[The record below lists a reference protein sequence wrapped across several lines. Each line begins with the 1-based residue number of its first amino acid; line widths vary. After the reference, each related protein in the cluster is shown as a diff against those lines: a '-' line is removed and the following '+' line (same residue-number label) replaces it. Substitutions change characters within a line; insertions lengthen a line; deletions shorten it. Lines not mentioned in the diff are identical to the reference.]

1 MEDVKRLLKKCGL
14 PILILLF
21 AGIAVVICL
30 GKLYT
35 EERKVAEIK
44 LTMVLRKKSILL
56 IMVFLI
62 GCFVCACGKEKSVVG
77 ETLVEDTEEV
87 SSTEKTKSAGEEA
100 AEQWK
105 KGYGLPVDEQEKKE
119 AANDCKKMMEL
130 IFDIYKDADKGTAS
144 NVVLNDE
151 TVLEMQKRLMETG
164 YPVSTLVTY
173 SNMENY
179 ESVDRF
185 LEECTDGKSGS
196 VVIYEIHGDGGI
208 GRMKFIFD
216 GTEMYVVSAGGIWN
230 DNNKPGMTYIS
241 YTRIKEW
248 KYTEKGWFGYELC
261 VPEPPEVSEIMDGS
275 CLIRIKPMTE
285 EQREMSERLVLGL
298 GYQGQNLLC
307 SNWSTE
313 NMSDLDYNGMFEYLY
328 GMKYGKKFNS
338 EDYPNGIPKEEFES
352 LIMEYLPVTA
362 EQIREY
368 AVFDEEKQTYYW
380 ERLGCFN
387 YTPTFFGT
395 SLPEVVGIKEN
406 DDGTVTLTV
415 EAVCDTVICNDAV
428 ITHELTVRF
437 AEDGSFQ
444 YLGNEILNDGI
455 TSIPDYQYR
464 IRKE

>member
-1 MEDVKRLLKKCGL
+1 MVKTK
-14 PILILLF
+14 PTVLF
-21 AGIAVVICL
+21 
-30 GKLYT
+30 K
-35 EERKVAEIK
+35 
-44 LTMVLRKKSILL
+44 KKSILL

-87 SSTEKTKSAGEEA
+87 SSTEETKSAEEEA
-100 AEQWK
+100 AEQWE
-105 KGYGLPVDEQEKKE
+105 KGYGLPVDEQEEKE

-164 YPVSTLVTY
+164 CPVSTLVTY

-230 DNNKPGMTYIS
+230 DNNKPGMSYIS

-285 EQREMSERLVLGL
+285 EQREMSERCVRGL

-307 SNWSTE
+307 SNWNVE
-313 NMSDLDYNGMFEYLY
+313 NMSELDYNGMFEYLY
-328 GMKYGKKFNS
+328 GMKYGEKFNS

-352 LIMEYLPVTA
+352 LIMEYLPITA

-368 AVFDEEKQTYYW
+368 AVFDEENQTYLW
-380 ERLGCFN
+380 ARLGCFN
-387 YTPTFFGT
+387 YAPTFFGT
-395 SLPEVVGIKEN
+395 SLPEVVDIKEN
-406 DDGTVTLTV
+406 QDGTVTLTV
-415 EAVCDTVICNDAV
+415 EAVCDMVICDDAV

-455 TSIPDYQYR
+455 MQIPDYQYR
-464 IRKE
+464 IKE

>member
-1 MEDVKRLLKKCGL
+1 MVKTK
-14 PILILLF
+14 PTVLF
-21 AGIAVVICL
+21 
-30 GKLYT
+30 K
-35 EERKVAEIK
+35 
-44 LTMVLRKKSILL
+44 KKSILL

-77 ETLVEDTEEV
+77 ETLAEDTEEV
-87 SSTEKTKSAGEEA
+87 SPTEETKSAEEEA
-100 AEQWK
+100 AEQWE
-105 KGYGLPVDEQEKKE
+105 KGYGLPVDEQEEKE

-164 YPVSTLVTY
+164 CPVSTLVIY

-230 DNNKPGMTYIS
+230 DNNKPGMSYIS

-285 EQREMSERLVLGL
+285 EQREMSERCVRGL

-307 SNWSTE
+307 SNWNVE
-313 NMSDLDYNGMFEYLY
+313 NMSELDYNGMFEYLY
-328 GMKYGKKFNS
+328 GMKYGEKFNS

-352 LIMEYLPVTA
+352 LIMEYLPITA
-362 EQIREY
+362 ERIREY
-368 AVFDEEKQTYYW
+368 AVFDEENQTYLW
-380 ERLGCFN
+380 ARLGCFN
-387 YTPTFFGT
+387 YAPTFFGT
-395 SLPEVVGIKEN
+395 SLPEVVDIKEN
-406 DDGTVTLTV
+406 QDGTVTLTV
-415 EAVCDTVICNDAV
+415 EAVCDMVICDDAV

-455 TSIPDYQYR
+455 MQIPDYQYR
-464 IRKE
+464 IKE

>member
-1 MEDVKRLLKKCGL
+1 
-14 PILILLF
+14 
-21 AGIAVVICL
+21 
-30 GKLYT
+30 
-35 EERKVAEIK
+35 
-44 LTMVLRKKSILL
+44 MVLKKKSILL
-56 IMVFLI
+56 IIVFLI
-62 GCFVCACGKEKSVVG
+62 GCFMCACGKEDSVVG
-77 ETLVEDTEEV
+77 ESLVEDTEEV
-87 SSTEKTKSAGEEA
+87 SSTEETKSAEEEA
-100 AEQWK
+100 AEQWE
-105 KGYGLPVDEQEKKE
+105 KGYGLPVDEQEEKE

-164 YPVSTLVTY
+164 CPVSTLVTY

-230 DNNKPGMTYIS
+230 DNNKPGMSYIS

-285 EQREMSERLVLGL
+285 EQREMSERCVRGL

-307 SNWSTE
+307 SNWNAE
-313 NMSDLDYNGMFEYLY
+313 NMSELDYNGMFEYLY
-328 GMKYGKKFNS
+328 GMKYGEKFNS
-338 EDYPNGIPKEEFES
+338 EDYPNGIPKEEFEN
-352 LIMEYLPVTA
+352 LIMEYLPITA

-368 AVFDEEKQTYYW
+368 AVFDEENQTYLW
-380 ERLGCFN
+380 ARLGCFN
-387 YTPTFFGT
+387 YAPTFFGT
-395 SLPEVVGIKEN
+395 SLPEVVAIKEN
-406 DDGTVTLTV
+406 EDGTVTLTV
-415 EAVCDTVICNDAV
+415 EAVCDMVICDDAV

-444 YLGNEILNDGI
+444 YFGNEILNDGI
-455 TSIPDYQYR
+455 MQIPDYQYR
-464 IRKE
+464 IKE